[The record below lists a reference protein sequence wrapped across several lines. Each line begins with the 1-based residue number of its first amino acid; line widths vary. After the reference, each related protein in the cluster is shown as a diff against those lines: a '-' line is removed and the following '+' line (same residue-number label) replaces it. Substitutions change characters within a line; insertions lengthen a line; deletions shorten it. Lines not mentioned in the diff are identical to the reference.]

1 MIGIFFLLCSLS
13 VLAHLPLASSFSDEY
28 KEELFLTPLGR
39 NGNYIGAFFK
49 LTTSTADASG
59 DHYNIFPRPIGE
71 LLEEH
76 GLREFKVTLGRGV
89 WRSNIWGWPPS
100 SSSPPGAVVSAWF
113 ENGKMNK
120 KGWKG
125 FVNALSGQLC
135 ASLNFLDEAH
145 TLSPSYSFYPE
156 GAYYKEST
164 VNMSN
169 FRMASLPGENLCT
182 ENLTP
187 WKKLL
192 PCQGKKGLA
201 SLLTARRV
209 QESSFH
215 SLGLS
220 LKPKCADESCTK
232 LKWELEQFA
241 NLVFD
246 MGLQKQKDWS
256 LRSLFGTGLHHDCP
270 IAKTANIVWNSKED
284 SYSISPKN
292 IPYESNPRGHL
303 SFDIRSLLERGINNL
318 QWHYTLGNI
327 IRNEIPPPVISTRF
341 LSGYGQEKGG
351 IVTKVTNSLSKEL
364 PIVYLDVIPWYL
376 RIFIHTLSITTEEG
390 AKVEPLK
397 IEFIP
402 GRDRER
408 PYILELVLN
417 LPPHSVTSISIEF
430 ERSLLKWLEYP
441 PDANK
446 GFYIG
451 SALISTLI
459 ANDMNI
465 TDYIVQFE
473 TSESPDFPQLLRL
486 YTEVLLVSLPTPD
499 FSMPYNVIC
508 LACTV
513 IALAFG
519 PLHNITTRK
528 LVIIESKTTSKL
540 EEIKNKLKSFFQKST
555 TKSE

>member
-1 MIGIFFLLCSLS
+1 MLTQANMSTNGYQILMIGIFFLLCSLS

-169 FRMASLPGENLCT
+169 FRMASLPGENCIGVYEVFSELDFIMIA
-182 ENLTP
+182 P
-187 WKKLL
+187 LL
-192 PCQGKKGLA
+192 
-201 SLLTARRV
+201 
-209 QESSFH
+209 
-215 SLGLS
+215 
-220 LKPKCADESCTK
+220 
-232 LKWELEQFA
+232 
-241 NLVFD
+241 
-246 MGLQKQKDWS
+246 
-256 LRSLFGTGLHHDCP
+256 
-270 IAKTANIVWNSKED
+270 KTANIVWNSKED

-465 TDYIVQFE
+465 TDYIVQLK

-486 YTEVLLVSLPTPD
+486 YTEVLL
-499 FSMPYNVIC
+499 
-508 LACTV
+508 LA
-513 IALAFG
+513 L
-519 PLHNITTRK
+519 
-528 LVIIESKTTSKL
+528 
-540 EEIKNKLKSFFQKST
+540 
-555 TKSE
+555 